1 MSTDAGPL
9 VIQDAWPPAA
19 VSLVT
24 VDIAIPVYNEEHTL
38 PGCIQALHHF
48 LRDGF
53 PFPWT
58 ITVVDNGS
66 TDGTRQVAEELAVAW
81 PRVRTLHEDRK
92 GKGFAVRTA
101 WLRSEADVVVY
112 MDVDLST
119 GLDALLPLVAALA
132 GGHSDLAIGSRLA
145 PGARI
150 VRGARRE
157 LASRAYNG
165 VLRLTHRVRF
175 TDAQCGFK
183 AARADVVGPL
193 LRHVEDDAWFFD
205 TELLLLA
212 EHNGLRIHEVPV
224 DWLEDVDS
232 RVDVV
237 GTARDDLKGLY
248 RVARAKADHS
258 ARIAGLPRRPD
269 LAPTHPDAVL
279 APRNG
284 SSTRWQL
291 LSYATIGLVS
301 TVLTAGLYALLRGTL
316 APLAANLVA
325 LTAMTLLNTEAN
337 RRFTFV
343 GAGASSARG
352 RVHAQGL
359 VVFGLYYAFTSGAL
373 LALHA
378 LAPGAGR
385 LVEVAVLVTASA
397 VSSLGRFVIL
407 RRWVFK

>member
-1 MSTDAGPL
+1 LWQPSEEATMSTDAGPL

-212 EHNGLRIHEVPV
+212 EHNALRLHEVAV
-224 DWLEDVDS
+224 DWVEDTDS
-232 RVDVV
+232 RVAV
-237 GTARDDLKGLY
+237 GAVAAGNVRGLL
-248 RVARAKADHS
+248 RILRAKRSGA
-258 ARIAGLPRRPD
+258 AVVPGLPRRP
-269 LAPTHPDAVL
+269 PPRRGHPDAVPAL
-279 APRNG
+279 RRRSRLFPAGRFDAPGPRT
-284 SSTRWQL
+284 S
-291 LSYATIGLVS
+291 
-301 TVLTAGLYALLRGTL
+301 
-316 APLAANLVA
+316 PPPAAQTPTA
-325 LTAMTLLNTEAN
+325 LTAVA
-337 RRFTFV
+337 V
-343 GAGASSARG
+343 S
-352 RVHAQGL
+352 
-359 VVFGLYYAFTSGAL
+359 AL
-373 LALHA
+373 LTA
-378 LAPGAGR
+378 LALCLRDR
-385 LVEVAVLVTASA
+385 LR
-397 VSSLGRFVIL
+397 GL
-407 RRWVFK
+407 RRPADQTPALR